1 VVLGVR
7 SNGLELRRFLPFSGA
22 FSRKVFREHRRFA
35 MMGEM
40 SEDDASRGGPI
51 RRAFPPLPSVKPPA
65 AGRGTDPRQANALA
79 LAPGLAGRLPSA
91 LHTGSGFRASSVD
104 LGELKDLLEQGTK
117 RLTMPQLQSRFHEDI
132 QGFVHS
138 VVTMWVQRP
147 VEIASELQDDSIRV
161 RVRTQDDHGTY
172 DYAFDVFPRGT

>member
-1 VVLGVR
+1 
-7 SNGLELRRFLPFSGA
+7 
-22 FSRKVFREHRRFA
+22 
-35 MMGEM
+35 MMGTM
-40 SEDDASRGGPI
+40 SEDDGSV
-51 RRAFPPLPSVKPPA
+51 RRAFPPLPSVKPPTP
-65 AGRGTDPRQANALA
+65 GRGTDPRQANALA

-91 LHTGSGFRASSVD
+91 MHSGMGFRASCVD

-117 RLTMPQLQSRFHEDI
+117 RLTMAQLLSRFHEDV

-147 VEIASELQDDSIRV
+147 IEISSELREDSIRV